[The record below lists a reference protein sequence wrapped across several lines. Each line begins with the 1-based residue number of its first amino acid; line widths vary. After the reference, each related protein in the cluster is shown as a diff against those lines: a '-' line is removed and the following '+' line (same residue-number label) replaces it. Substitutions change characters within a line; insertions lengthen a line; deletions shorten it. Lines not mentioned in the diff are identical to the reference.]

1 MRLDLS
7 QVDDLS
13 DVAIVGIDPDTVRVT
28 CCVTRVEGQRKP
40 EIHKF
45 QLNSDSNHVVGCG
58 EAFRQV
64 GSFLYELRQEV
75 GLTVAYLEAPIMGQ
89 GGPGPTI
96 SQAQIG
102 GAIMAA
108 AEEYEIPLTLVN
120 NQSWKKRV
128 CGAGNINKEEV
139 AKRMKDIWPEAV
151 KIANGDQNAIDAS
164 AINLFG
170 RKALAL
176 RVSIMKRRSV
186 KVA

>member
-1 MRLDLS
+1 
-7 QVDDLS
+7 
-13 DVAIVGIDPDTVRVT
+13 
-28 CCVTRVEGQRKP
+28 
-40 EIHKF
+40 
-45 QLNSDSNHVVGCG
+45 
-58 EAFRQV
+58 
-64 GSFLYELRQEV
+64 
-75 GLTVAYLEAPIMGQ
+75 
-89 GGPGPTI
+89 
-96 SQAQIG
+96 
-102 GAIMAA
+102 MAA

>member
-1 MRLDLS
+1 LS
-7 QVDDLS
+7 EQ
-13 DVAIVGIDPDTVRVT
+13 
-28 CCVTRVEGQRKP
+28 
-40 EIHKF
+40 
-45 QLNSDSNHVVGCG
+45 
-58 EAFRQV
+58 
-64 GSFLYELRQEV
+64 
-75 GLTVAYLEAPIMGQ
+75 GLTVAYLEAPVLGI

-108 AEEYEIPLTLVN
+108 AEEYGVPLTMVN

-139 AKRMKDIWPEAV
+139 AKRMKDIWPDAV
-151 KIANGDQNAIDAS
+151 KLANGDQNAIDAS

-176 RVSIMKRRSV
+176 KVRIMKRRALSV
-186 KVA
+186 

>member
-1 MRLDLS
+1 MRLDLDKIGDING
-7 QVDDLS
+7 VT
-13 DVAIVGIDPDTVRVT
+13 IVGIDPDTVRVT
-28 CCVTRVEGQRKP
+28 VCVTKHAGQKKP
-40 EIHKF
+40 EIFKF
-45 QLNSDSNHVVGCG
+45 LLNSNHDHIVGCG

-64 GSFLYELRQEV
+64 GSFLYELAQDGMV
-75 GLTVAYLEAPIMGQ
+75 CAYLEAPVMGQ

-108 AEEYEIPLTLVN
+108 CEEYGIPLTLVN

-139 AKRMKDIWPEAV
+139 SKRMKDIWPEAS
-151 KIANGDQNAIDAS
+151 KMANGDQNAVDAA

-170 RKALAL
+170 RHALAL
-176 RVSIMKRRSV
+176 KFRIMRRRANGS
-186 KVA
+186 